1 MVAPAPAP
9 AQSANKTI
17 DQCLADFHGC
27 MTTSTLAPAPR
38 AASAPA
44 PRAPVS
50 VPSASAA
57 VLSTG
62 QALQTAE
69 IDISTAPPAF
79 KVPKGV
85 DTKSGV
91 SYTMS
96 MDVRID
102 QVGNS
107 WRNIFNNGLHDC
119 CDATSRRPAVFITGK
134 DASPPNRIHIV
145 HGSDED
151 NNRNIVTQFAA
162 SPGVYFNLTWV
173 VDGNKLTTYING
185 NPDPAGSITG
195 KFNWGSFPGDFNW
208 NQYLKEYKTRADNTA
223 GPVKVKNVYWFNKAL
238 TPAEIK
244 TISSSSSGA
253 GTSGYAMEGSP
264 FGGVVGTGRN
274 TKLILTLLVI
284 AILLWILAKNM

>member
-1 MVAPAPAP
+1 MAAPAPAP
-9 AQSANKTI
+9 AQSMKKTV
-17 DQCLADFHGC
+17 DQCLTEFHGC
-27 MTTSTLAPAPR
+27 ITTSTLAPVPR
-38 AASAPA
+38 ARRMARAPA
-44 PRAPVS
+44 PA
-50 VPSASAA
+50 PSASAS

-69 IDISTAPPAF
+69 IDISAAPPAF
-79 KVPKGV
+79 NVPTGF

-96 MDVRID
+96 MNVRID

-107 WRNIFNNGLHDC
+107 WRNIFNNGSHDC

-185 NPDPAGSITG
+185 IPDPAGSVTG
-195 KFNWGSFPGDFNW
+195 KFNWGSPAQSSWNW
-208 NQYLKEYKTRADNTA
+208 NQYLKEYKTRTENTA

-244 TISSSSSGA
+244 TIASSSSGT
-253 GTSGYAMEGSP
+253 GTSGYALEGSP

-274 TKLILTLLVI
+274 MKLILFLIVLT
-284 AILLWILAKNM
+284 ILLWILAKNM